1 MSPTERKQIAF
12 VLYPGLTPL
21 DLIGPLQALSA
32 LPRIDPSFEVLVVGE
47 RPELV
52 WTDAVI
58 RLAPSHTFDDA
69 TSPFAIV
76 VPGGGQPTLEACGNR
91 RLIDYVATAA
101 SNAEIVMSVCTGAL
115 ILASAGLLDD
125 RPATTHWA
133 YVDILENLGAKYL
146 HQRWVEDGKYLTTAG
161 VSAGID
167 GGLYLASRLVGED
180 AAKLIQLG
188 IEYEPQ
194 PPLGPID
201 WDPAVVEALRPIV
214 RSPFPELLAAHPYLA
229 RDTRLGGPGTG
240 EPSIP
245 MSSGS

>member
-1 MSPTERKQIAF
+1 MSSNDTKQIAF

-21 DLIGPLQALSA
+21 DLIGPLQTLAP
-32 LPRIDPSFEVLVVGE
+32 LPRIDPTFEVVVVGE
-47 RPELV
+47 HTEV
-52 WTDAVI
+52 VATDAVVK
-58 RLAPSHTFDDA
+58 LAASHTFDDA
-69 TSPFAIV
+69 PSPFAVV
-76 VPGGGQPTLEACGNR
+76 VPGGGQPTLAACGNQ

-101 SNAEIVMSVCTGAL
+101 ANAEMVTSVCTGAL

-167 GGLYLASRLVGED
+167 GGLFLASRLVGDE

-194 PPLGPID
+194 PPFGPID
-201 WDPAVVEALRPIV
+201 WDPAIVDALRPIV
-214 RSPFPELLAAHPYLA
+214 RSPFSDVLAEHPYLA
-229 RDTRLGGPGTG
+229 RERRLGSQRPRLALRSTV
-240 EPSIP
+240 
-245 MSSGS
+245 